1 VQASLSSVTGIS
13 PTSVWAVGSQP
24 GADTAHPR
32 GLVMHGDAT
41 TWTEVA
47 VPAPAVPAGGSW
59 RLSHVTSTAG
69 QVWAVGTTTSADSA
83 SQHSFVLH
91 FDGATWSVATLP
103 DLGPAYSYDTL
114 YGIAAAS
121 PTSVWVTGSASTGNQ
136 RSVTFA
142 EHYDGAGWTLT
153 PTPSPAP
160 SSGLA
165 GVATNGAS
173 TWSVGSTTTSSGA
186 FQTLIERFAFT
197 SPPQSPAMLWPREPR
212 RITPTRPGD
221 HRLAPFRS
229 PACAMKGRPVVRPPE
244 RIPRARRGCG
254 PELNRPGMSGDA
266 LW

>member
-1 VQASLSSVTGIS
+1 MAVASPLRIGRDDLGGLGRTGAPAVVQASLSSVTGIS

-32 GLVMHGDAT
+32 GLVMHGDGT

-59 RLSHVTSTAG
+59 QLSHVTSTAG

-165 GVATNGAS
+165 AVATNGAT

-186 FQTLIERFAFT
+186 FQTSSNA
-197 SPPQSPAMLWPREPR
+197 SPLPAHPSPR
-212 RITPTRPGD
+212 RCCGLGSRGGSRPLDQGITASRPS
-221 HRLAPFRS
+221 APL
-229 PACAMKGRPVVRPPE
+229 PAR
-244 RIPRARRGCG
+244 
-254 PELNRPGMSGDA
+254 
-266 LW
+266 